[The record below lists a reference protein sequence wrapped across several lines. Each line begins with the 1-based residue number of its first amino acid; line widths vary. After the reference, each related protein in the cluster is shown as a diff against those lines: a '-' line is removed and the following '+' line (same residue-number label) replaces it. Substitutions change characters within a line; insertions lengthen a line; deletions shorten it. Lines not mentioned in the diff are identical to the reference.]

1 LRVIRNFILTEK
13 GEFTKDGL
21 RVDMEKLKRKILKKI
36 IQQRPGRHYPRK
48 TKKGAYRKYK

>member
-13 GEFTKDGL
+13 VEFTKDGL
-21 RVDMEKLKRKILKKI
+21 RVDMEKLKKKILRKII
-36 IQQRPGRHYPRK
+36 RQRPGRQFPRK